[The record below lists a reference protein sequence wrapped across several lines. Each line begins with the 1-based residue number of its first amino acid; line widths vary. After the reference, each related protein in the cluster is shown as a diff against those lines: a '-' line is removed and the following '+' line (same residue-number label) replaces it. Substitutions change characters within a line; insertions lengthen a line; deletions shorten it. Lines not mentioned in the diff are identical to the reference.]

1 MEVTKRELELLDR
14 IKTLENALEELKI
27 QDEEDGRKLDW
38 LDCLIGA
45 GVDNWDGYELAREM
59 FFEIYKEEYA
69 K

>member
-27 QDEEDGRKLDW
+27 QDEEDGRKL
-38 LDCLIGA
+38 
-45 GVDNWDGYELAREM
+45 AREM